1 MGTTPPITTNNP
13 QNTRPTKPDQATEVA
28 ARSASLAG
36 ARVGETFFALLTQKR
51 LIWGVLRTLGDFSLA
66 HAINQLRW
74 ASFVSL
80 ERCTAAV
87 QQRSHRRGGQRTL
100 GGPRTHKFRMQF
112 PQRKNQCTPR
122 NRRISTI
129 RLQDLKYSPG
139 NCMRNCKAPSDWR
152 APEGPDAAPVDG
164 SGTWPGFETTRRAAD
179 QRPGAA
185 GEEGAGGSGGHG
197 RASRSTTPSK
207 ARVWRSRGRP
217 GPTAPGTPA
226 APQAPCKKLELLV
239 VLRVLVG
246 LAAVG
251 AAERTDRSH
260 LLRRQ

>member
-13 QNTRPTKPDQATEVA
+13 QNTRPTKPDQANATGAEVA
-28 ARSASLAG
+28 ARSASLA
-36 ARVGETFFALLTQKR
+36 AAPVAETFFALLTQKR

-164 SGTWPGFETTRRAAD
+164 SGTWPGFETTREPHISD
-179 QRPGAA
+179 QAP
-185 GEEGAGGSGGHG
+185 
-197 RASRSTTPSK
+197 P
-207 ARVWRSRGRP
+207 VWRAPEGPEDARGPGCCGRGRW
-217 GPTAPGTPA
+217 
-226 APQAPCKKLELLV
+226 
-239 VLRVLVG
+239 RG
-246 LAAVG
+246 LAG
-251 AAERTDRSH
+251 
-260 LLRRQ
+260 LRDNAPSRISATRRRR